1 MFRKSKLSVTIGATL
16 LAAAALTG
24 GFTILAPAS
33 AQSVAAQL
41 ISLACNDNQQCI
53 KITNL
58 SPTGIAIVGVAQNN
72 HGIVGRTNVNTNTNP
87 NPPITAFVANG
98 GVKGVDASTNPIDLN
113 AGVLGTS
120 THGDGVVGVTTY
132 DSSKNMF
139 GPQGVLGFDF
149 SPTRNANAAV
159 NGISYHN
166 VAVTG
171 LSLDP
176 NGGPGVFGEDD
187 GGLGV
192 LGFNGRPG
200 GVSVFGFATSGN
212 GGDFQSGDPAVAGLA
227 TVNFGGGP
235 IIHAF
240 GGNGGTPKKVMVLD
254 NAGDLTIAGNL
265 QTGGMPMAIAPTS
278 AGRKVITYAPQ
289 QSVRTVEDLGEAQ
302 LVGGRAVV
310 GLEPTFASAIDSR
323 RSYLVF
329 ITPQGD
335 TNGLYV
341 TQKTAAGFVVREHNG
356 ASNVLFDYRIVAQP
370 YGAVAPRMPLYT
382 GTHDE
387 VATATELGVMRRH
400 MSTISRLQRRSS
412 YLIHH

>member
-1 MFRKSKLSVTIGATL
+1 MQFNKLGIAVSGSLLMVAALACTFTL
-16 LAAAALTG
+16 MGPARAQSAAAR
-24 GFTILAPAS
+24 LASFICFDSDA
-33 AQSVAAQL
+33 
-41 ISLACNDNQQCI
+41 CI
-53 KITNL
+53 KIVNTAR
-58 SPTGIAIVGVAQNN
+58 GGKAIVGVAQNN
-72 HGIVGRTNVNTNTNP
+72 DGIFGRTNVNTNSNP
-87 NPPITAFVANG
+87 NPPLTAFIANA
-98 GVKGVDASTNPIDLN
+98 GVRGVDASTNPIDLN
-113 AGVLGTS
+113 AGILGTS
-120 THGDGVVGVTTY
+120 THGDGVVGVTTS

-149 SPTRNANAAV
+149 SSKLDSNAGV

-166 VAVTG
+166 VGVTG
-171 LSLDP
+171 QSLDP
-176 NGGPGVFGEDD
+176 KGGPGVFGEDD

-192 LGFNGRPG
+192 LGFNGSPG

-212 GGDFQSGDPAVAGLA
+212 GGDFQSGDPTVAGLA

-235 IIHAF
+235 IIDAF
-240 GGNGGTPKKVMVLD
+240 GGKGGTPAKVMVLD

-265 QTGGMPMAIAPTS
+265 QTGGMPTALTPTS
-278 AGRKVITYAPQ
+278 AGRKVITYAPE
-289 QSVRTVEDLGEAQ
+289 QSVRTVEDVGEAQ
-302 LVGGRAVV
+302 LRGGLAVV
-310 GLEPTFASAIDSR
+310 RLEPTFASTIDLR

-356 ASNVLFDYRIVAQP
+356 ASNVAFDYRIVAQP

-387 VATATELGVMRRH
+387 AAAAAELRMMRRH
-400 MSTISRLQRRSS
+400 VSTVSRLQMRSS
-412 YLIHH
+412 YLRLHQ